1 MIDIWTFLASGV
13 CGAICW
19 RIASYRRH
27 GARYRPGVAVC
38 AYLLAVGAGCYS
50 LSVLLGVLMGMRV
63 HAVSPFLLIV
73 LTVLMVL
80 VCRARGNVAA
90 VLSGR
95 FNDGNHYSLEHGGR
109 K

>member
-19 RIASYRRH
+19 RIASYRRR

-38 AYLLAVGAGCYS
+38 AYLLAVGSGCYS
-50 LSVLLGVLMGMRV
+50 LSVLLAMLLGK
-63 HAVSPFLLIV
+63 HAQGVSPFLLIV

-90 VLSGR
+90 VLR
-95 FNDGNHYSLEHGGR
+95 VDP
-109 K
+109 